1 MKKVLVT
8 GAGGQLG
15 LDVCDVL
22 SGEMPPGA
30 AVGGLPAVKMG
41 RISGYEVIR
50 ATHDLLDITERSVV
64 MEAISAIRPD
74 VIVHAAAYTRVDD
87 CEHDQDMAFAV
98 NAVGTRNIA
107 EAARRYG
114 AYVTYVSTDY
124 VFDGASDRPYV
135 EWDTPSP
142 ISVYGRSKLGGEMEL
157 DGEWSAVRTSWLCG
171 ARGGNFVKAIVGAY
185 REGKPLKVVNDQRG
199 CPTVTSDLASMLGWI
214 ATERLPGVFH
224 VTNRGAASWWD
235 VARFI
240 VQELGGDPDIVQPIT
255 TAELD
260 PPRAAPRPPNSV
272 LDNMALRIAGMDY
285 MPDWQDGIARLVR
298 TLDET

>member
-1 MKKVLVT
+1 MKKVLIT

-15 LDVCDVL
+15 SDMGDVL
-22 SGEMPPGA
+22 SGELPLGA
-30 AVGGLPAVKMG
+30 ADGGLPAAKIG
-41 RISGYEVIR
+41 RIGGYEVVR
-50 ATHDLLDITERSVV
+50 AAHDLLDITERSVV
-64 MEAISAIRPD
+64 MEAVSAIRPD

-87 CEHDQDMAFAV
+87 CEHDQDAAFAV

-124 VFDGASDRPYV
+124 VFDGSADRPYV
-135 EWDTPSP
+135 EWDVPCP
-142 ISVYGRSKLGGEMEL
+142 VSVYGRSKLGGEMEL
-157 DGEWSAVRTSWLCG
+157 DEEWSVVRTSWLCG
-171 ARGGNFVKAIVGAY
+171 ARGGNFVKAIMGAY

-199 CPTVTSDLASMLGWI
+199 CPTVTSDLAVMLGWI

-235 VARFI
+235 VAGFI
-240 VQELGGDPDIVQPIT
+240 VRELGGDPDIVRPIT

-260 PPRAAPRPPNSV
+260 PPRAAPRPANSV

-298 TLDET
+298 TLED

>member
-1 MKKVLVT
+1 MKKVLIT

-15 LDVCDVL
+15 SDLGDVL
-22 SGEMPPGA
+22 SGKLPPGA
-30 AVGGLPAVKMG
+30 ADGGLPAAKIG
-41 RISGYEVIR
+41 RIGGYEVVR
-50 ATHDLLDITERSVV
+50 AAHDLLDITERSVV
-64 MEAISAIRPD
+64 MEAVSAIRPD
-74 VIVHAAAYTRVDD
+74 VIIHAAAYTRVDD
-87 CEHDQDMAFAV
+87 CEHDQDAAFAV

-124 VFDGASDRPYV
+124 VFDGSADRPYV
-135 EWDTPSP
+135 EWDVPCP
-142 ISVYGRSKLGGEMEL
+142 VSVYGRSKLGGEMEL
-157 DGEWSAVRTSWLCG
+157 DEEWSVVRTSWLCG
-171 ARGGNFVKAIVGAY
+171 ARGGNFVKAIMGAY

-199 CPTVTSDLASMLGWI
+199 CPTVTSDLAVMLGWI

-235 VARFI
+235 VAGFI
-240 VQELGGDPDIVQPIT
+240 VRELGGDPDIVRPIT

-260 PPRAAPRPPNSV
+260 PPRAAPRPANSV

-298 TLDET
+298 TLED